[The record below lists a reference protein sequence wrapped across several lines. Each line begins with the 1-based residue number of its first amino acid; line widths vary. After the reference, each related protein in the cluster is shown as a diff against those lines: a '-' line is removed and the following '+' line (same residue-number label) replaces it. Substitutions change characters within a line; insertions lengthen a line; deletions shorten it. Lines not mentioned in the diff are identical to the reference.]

1 MRGSAIARGLNRL
14 ADCVYKKGQSGAI
27 GGALTAYDAENGKL
41 HSGLFSAVAE
51 KLSFSKKLKH
61 TLARKT
67 EQSML
72 VYAGESF
79 FRRLAGLS
87 MRFYGV
93 LFACFGFAGAAM
105 AIFKASL
112 EDVFVL
118 PSIPIFCCALIFAC
132 GLCALASGGV
142 MAEELLENRL
152 MSFIIFGIIGARRSA
167 FEEVDRV
174 KGSKLLAAV
183 IGLVLG
189 LATYV
194 VPSYFLIGAFIG
206 IIILYAILI
215 IPEFGVVSTI
225 FALSFF
231 PTMVLVAMV
240 SYTFLC
246 YVLKFS
252 RGKRTFRFSL
262 IDGAVL
268 VFMVFMALGGIVSVG
283 GTESLKP
290 ALVYCCFMMGYF
302 LVANLIRSEMWMK
315 RSLYALLSSAAIVA
329 LYGIFENFFGT
340 AITIWQDEDM
350 FGDIAGR
357 VISTFGNPNVL
368 GEYLL
373 MVTPFALAMIIVS
386 KKNTGRFAGLFV
398 YAVCCLCLV
407 YTWSRGAWLG
417 FIFEMALFLLVS
429 TSKSL
434 VLAFLGIASVPFAPL
449 VLPSN
454 IINRITSIGN
464 MGDSSTSYRVYIWN
478 AAVRMA
484 KNFGLSGIGVGSEA
498 FSKVYIKY
506 SLSGI
511 EKAPHA
517 HNLFLQTWIELGLP
531 GLLVFLAVIVIL
543 IQCSFTFFKKSMDG
557 KMKSGK
563 YLSLAGFCG
572 IMGVLLQGLTDYI
585 WYNYRVYLMFWIVI
599 GLTVAIQNFS
609 CEDSRCELETEI

>member
-1 MRGSAIARGLNRL
+1 M
-14 ADCVYKKGQSGAI
+14 I
-27 GGALTAYDAENGKL
+27 GGALTAYDAENDKL
-41 HSGLFSAVAE
+41 HSGFFSGVAD
-51 KLSFSKKLKH
+51 KYSFSKKLKH
-61 TLARKT
+61 TMARKI
-67 EQSML
+67 EQSVL
-72 VYAGESF
+72 VYSGETF

-93 LFACFGFAGAAM
+93 LLTCFGLAGCAM
-105 AIFKASL
+105 ALFKASL
-112 EDVFVL
+112 GDVFVL
-118 PSIPIFCCALIFAC
+118 PGVPVFCCALAFAC
-132 GLCALASGGV
+132 GLCSLASAGI
-142 MAEELLENRL
+142 MADELLENRL
-152 MSFIIFGIIGARRSA
+152 MSFIIFSVIGARRSA

-174 KGSKLLAAV
+174 KGGKMLAAV
-183 IGLVLG
+183 IGLALG
-189 LATYV
+189 LVTYV
-194 VPSYFLIGAFIG
+194 VPPYYLIGVFFG
-206 IIILYAILI
+206 VLILYAILI
-215 IPEFGVVSTI
+215 VPEFGVVSTI

-246 YVLKFS
+246 YVLKFL

-262 IDGAVL
+262 IDCAVSA
-268 VFMVFMALGGIVSVG
+268 FMVFMAFGGIVSVG

-302 LVANLIRSEMWMK
+302 LVVNLIRSEMWMK
-315 RSLYALLSSAAIVA
+315 RALYAMISSAAIVA

-373 MVTPFALAMIIVS
+373 MVIPFALSMIIAA
-386 KKNTGRFAGLFV
+386 KKNSGKFASLFV
-398 YAVCCLCLV
+398 FAACCLCLV

-417 FIFEMALFLLVS
+417 FIFAMALFLLVS
-429 TSKSL
+429 TGKSL
-434 VLAFLGIASVPFAPL
+434 ILVFLGIAAVPFAPL

-478 AAVRMA
+478 AAARMV
-484 KNFGLSGIGVGSEA
+484 KNFCMSGIGIGSDA
-498 FSKVYIKY
+498 FSKVYIRY

-517 HNLFLQTWIELGLP
+517 HNLFLQTCIEIGLP
-531 GLLVFLAVIVIL
+531 GLLVFLAVIVVFM
-543 IQCSFTFFKKSMDG
+543 QCSFSFFKKCMDG
-557 KMKSGK
+557 RMKSGK
-563 YLSLAGFCG
+563 FLSLAGFCG

-585 WYNYRVYLMFWIVI
+585 WYNYRVYLLFWMVI
-599 GLTVAIQNFS
+599 GLTVAIQNLS
-609 CEDSRCELETEI
+609 CEDSRFELETEI